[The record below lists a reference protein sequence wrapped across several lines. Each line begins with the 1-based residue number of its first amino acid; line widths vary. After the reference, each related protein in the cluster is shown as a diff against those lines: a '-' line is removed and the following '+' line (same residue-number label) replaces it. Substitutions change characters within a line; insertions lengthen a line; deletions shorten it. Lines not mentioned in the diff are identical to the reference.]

1 MTRRLRLSLTL
12 TAAAL
17 AASVMV
23 ADERVGAEQTA
34 PPSGQGAVTQ
44 GQPGCLRGGEGGR
57 AGGRGVQPRT
67 RKALLAWAD
76 TRNGIAQHAFTSH
89 ALAIIERLGYETG
102 LWDTFIRTDSN
113 IIFDQAQKTDGSPA
127 SGGPSLSNVDGIFFL
142 GHRDVPINDQ
152 QKAELLA
159 FVRSGKGFV
168 AAHTGLTAFE
178 SWPEF
183 GEMLGATYGGHLYTG
198 PGRVVSEQ
206 PGHPIVKHL
215 GGSFDYNDEF
225 YKAQAFSR
233 EKIDVLLRFNAC
245 QRADI
250 EPARGRRLSARL
262 GEDLRSG
269 PRGLQLASRTRP
281 RPGIRGACRSSCSR
295 PSSGRSASVRRPC
308 SHTSSERA
316 ATEVNASYRP
326 PPDAVSAWSVKMS
339 GASVTPTST
348 RSTS

>member
-17 AASVMV
+17 AASVML

-44 GQPGCLRGGEGGR
+44 GQPGMPPGRGEGGR
-57 AGGRGVQPRT
+57 AGGRAVQPRT

-89 ALAIIERLGYETG
+89 ALAVIERLGYETG

-206 PGHPIVKHL
+206 PGNPIVKHL

-233 EKIDVLLRFNAC
+233 EKIDVLLRFLPASAPTSNLP
-245 QRADI
+245 ADGDF
-250 EPARGRRLSARL
+250 PLVWAKTYGQGRVVY
-262 GEDLRSG
+262 
-269 PRGLQLASRTRP
+269 
-281 RPGIRGACRSSCSR
+281 SSF
-295 PSSGRSASVRRPC
+295 
-308 SHTSSERA
+308 SH
-316 ATEVNASYRP
+316 ATE
-326 PPDAVSAWSVKMS
+326 AWD
-339 GASVTPTST
+339 T
-348 RSTS
+348 RSLQVLMLEAIKWSLGLSEAPVQPHLKREGGN